1 VPHCKPGSEDEAV
14 EALVEIGEYLKRA
27 GYHFI
32 TPTPLTHS
40 RVNAREGNARARS
53 LRDVFGWSRPF
64 EPGLLPPEIQAALE
78 RAGALERI
86 SSLPGLSRQSSLD
99 ARNKSGHDDFMQSE
113 SGSSPDRALYRSS
126 VRFSSLDDD
135 LLVHS
140 AYPTD
145 APDSVFFGPD
155 SYRFARVLKTA
166 LNRRGAESVRSAVE
180 IGCGTGVGGLVVA
193 RALNMPDLRLVLTDI
208 NDKALSLTRA
218 NLMLAGGIPAEIRRS
233 DLLNDVDGSFD
244 LIVANPPYLNDPAG
258 RAYRHGGGAHGEA
271 LSFRILEEGLPRLNR
286 GGRLILYTGVAIVEG
301 IDPLRARL
309 DGIAERHGV
318 EISYQEVDPDVFGEE
333 LDTPAYAQAERI
345 AAVSLIAR
353 RV

>member
-1 VPHCKPGSEDEAV
+1 MPHFESGFEDEAV
-14 EALVEIGEYLKRA
+14 EALVETGEYLKRA
-27 GYHFI
+27 GYHFV
-32 TPTPLTHS
+32 TSTPLTHS
-40 RVNAREGNARARS
+40 RVNARAANARARS

-64 EPGLLPPEIQAALE
+64 DPGLLPPEILESLE
-78 RAGALERI
+78 RAGALI
-86 SSLPGLSRQSSLD
+86 PHG
-99 ARNKSGHDDFMQSE
+99 AG
-113 SGSSPDRALYRSS
+113 YRSG

-155 SYRFARVLKTA
+155 SYRFARVLKAA
-166 LNRRGAESVRSAVE
+166 LEGTGRDGVCSVVD

-193 RALNMPDLRLVLTDI
+193 RQLNRADLHLVLTDI

-233 DLLNDVDGSFD
+233 DILKQADGSFD

-286 GGRLILYTGVAIVEG
+286 GGRLVLYTGVAIVEG
-301 IDPLRARL
+301 IDALRARL